1 MKSDFE
7 LAKDTAIK
15 AGKLIFKYFNTDYDI
30 KNKSYNNPVT
40 TADKEADKFIK
51 SNLLATRKNYGWLSE
66 ETKDSPDRLEKK
78 NVWIVDPIDGTKEF
92 IKGVPEFVVSIG
104 LVKNGEPIIGV
115 IYNPIT
121 KEIFYAKKNG
131 GSFLN
136 DRAIKCVAKEN
147 ISEMTLLNSKTET
160 KNKLWTP
167 YEKFFYKLKPI
178 GSVAYKLA
186 LVAAGKADVFATLRP
201 KNEWDICAAH
211 CIINESGG
219 KLIDLHGNSRQYNL
233 KNTRIEPGIIA
244 GEKDAVEKV
253 FSII

>member
-104 LVKNGEPIIGV
+104 LVRNGEPIIGV

-136 DRAIKCVAKEN
+136 DRAI
-147 ISEMTLLNSKTET
+147 
-160 KNKLWTP
+160 
-167 YEKFFYKLKPI
+167 
-178 GSVAYKLA
+178 
-186 LVAAGKADVFATLRP
+186 
-201 KNEWDICAAH
+201 
-211 CIINESGG
+211 
-219 KLIDLHGNSRQYNL
+219 
-233 KNTRIEPGIIA
+233 
-244 GEKDAVEKV
+244 
-253 FSII
+253 